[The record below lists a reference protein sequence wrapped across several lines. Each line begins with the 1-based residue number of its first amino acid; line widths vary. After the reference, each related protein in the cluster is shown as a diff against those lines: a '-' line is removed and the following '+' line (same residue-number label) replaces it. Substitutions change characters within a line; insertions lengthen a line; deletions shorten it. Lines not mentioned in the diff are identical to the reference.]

1 TSFPEDTWNSGRSRA
16 PSCPSS
22 FRQRARVRFPA
33 SRSVGGRAPGERRGE
48 RDAAGREALLCPR
61 SLPPPPPARRESL
74 AQCARRETLEE
85 AALHLKNVRF
95 ASVMNAV
102 SAPDRYHYVTIL
114 MKGDVDTEREPE
126 PRNREPEKNE
136 SWEWVKWEEFPPADQ
151 LFWSL
156 RCLKEQG
163 YSPFTEDLNHLRG
176 YTGNH
181 H

>member
-1 TSFPEDTWNSGRSRA
+1 QADKK
-16 PSCPSS
+16 
-22 FRQRARVRFPA
+22 
-33 SRSVGGRAPGERRGE
+33 
-48 RDAAGREALLCPR
+48 
-61 SLPPPPPARRESL
+61 PPARPGVGVGVVITSPAHPDCVLLGKRKGAVGAGTYQLPGGHLEFGESL

-95 ASVMNAV
+95 ASAVNAV

-114 MKGDVDTEREPE
+114 MKGEVDTEREPE

-136 SWEWVKWEEFPPADQ
+136 SWEWVKWEEFPPLDQ

-163 YSPFTEDLNHLRG
+163 YSPFTEDFNHLRG